1 MMYLIINLIY
11 INIKM
16 NKDIK
21 SKKNPNKK
29 IIKIK

>member
-11 INIKM
+11 INM